1 MRLTKTD
8 KEAFVRA
15 VLDDVPSHDFDEMAQ
30 LLVIGY
36 FKKVLPKNVLAVLED
51 KETRDYIGSNY
62 VGMPGCL
69 CYFYSRYC
77 PVGWQGWAQ
86 FPEDVSIRLNELAT
100 FKKEQTA
107 KFGALRSEVT
117 GMIEPITT
125 LKAALAKLPEF
136 AKYLPAER
144 EVTGT
149 VNLPVSN
156 VVAELMHA
164 GWPKGKKDGK
174 ETAA

>member
-15 VLDDVPSHDFDEMAQ
+15 VLDDVPRHDFDEMAQ

-36 FKKVLPKNVLAVLED
+36 FKKVLPKNVIAVLEN
-51 KETRDYIGSNY
+51 KETRDYIDPNY

-69 CYFYSRYC
+69 RDFHSRYR
-77 PVGWQGWAQ
+77 PIGWQGGAQ
-86 FPEDVSIRLNELAT
+86 FPEDVRIRLNELAT
-100 FKKEQTA
+100 FKKEQSA
-107 KFGALRSEVT
+107 KFSTLRSEVT
-117 GMIEPITT
+117 GMIAPIST

-156 VVAELMHA
+156 VVAEPMHA
-164 GWPKGKKDGK
+164 GWPKEKKDGK
-174 ETAA
+174 